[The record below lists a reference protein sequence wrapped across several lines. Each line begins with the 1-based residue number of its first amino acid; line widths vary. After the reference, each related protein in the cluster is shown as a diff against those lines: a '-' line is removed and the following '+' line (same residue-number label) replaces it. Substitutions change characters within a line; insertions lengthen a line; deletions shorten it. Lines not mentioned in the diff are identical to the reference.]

1 MKRSKNGSR
10 GLLPRSVGLAVVAAA
25 FVVYGTVTGTAAAQ
39 KASDAQNAANSA
51 QRGIYPQD
59 GVFAG
64 SAKGYGG
71 ITEVNVTVENG
82 YITKVEVTSCL
93 DDHPYIDNVEDQ
105 LVPDLIA
112 KQTTTIDVVTNAS
125 YSSNGVRFAVR
136 DALRSANN
144 MPDSE
149 QALINANAAAT
160 SAETDTLS
168 IGYLMSQQD
177 KQKRATNTSGIA
189 GGR

>member
-1 MKRSKNGSR
+1 MKKARKRSKN
-10 GLLPRSVGLAVVAAA
+10 LLLRSVGLAAVTVA
-25 FVVYGTVTGTAAAQ
+25 FVAYGTVTGAAAAQ
-39 KASDAQNAANSA
+39 KAADVQNASASA
-51 QRGIYPQD
+51 QRGIYPKD

-71 ITEVNVTVENG
+71 ITSVDVTVENG
-82 YITKVEVTSCL
+82 YITNVEVTSCL
-93 DDHPYIDNVEDQ
+93 DDHPYIDNVEAQ
-105 LVPDLIA
+105 LIPDLITE
-112 KQTTTIDVVTNAS
+112 QTTTIDVVTNAS

-136 DALRSANN
+136 DALRSADN

-149 QALINANAAAT
+149 QALISANASAT
-160 SAETDTLS
+160 VTDTDTLS